1 MIEDIGPVRG
11 SREEEAAKAATVQAK
26 ETVRQTLERELE
38 EFLARGGKVQEI
50 GIIQREPEE
59 LTAVRVESHKRES
72 AEARKLTPAE
82 RDARSR
88 TSMRSEITAEVASKA
103 KPAAP
108 DRLQKI
114 AEAAARKAAQ
124 PKPALPTPTPAAAA
138 PAPKPEPVPEKKPM
152 NTNTIHTMDPPQVAQ
167 KKPEA
172 PNFGGKL
179 TTAIASVFKPAVTPH
194 TESHME
200 RIRDVLFREIDLVQS
215 GQSTFEQ
222 TARVL
227 DLIDKIQQTYRTER
241 ELFPCVLQST
251 PQQDQQMKAALGTEP
266 AKPKNN
272 PCSNSHP
279 EWVGREEIKSL
290 VQRHGI
296 TGAEIVRAV
305 GDGLSSAALSK
316 YLMGV
321 HNPRPPMANAIEKYV
336 RERVASA

>member
-26 ETVRQTLERELE
+26 ETVRQTLERELD
-38 EFLARGGKVQEI
+38 EFIARGGKVQQI

-59 LTAVRVESHKRES
+59 LAAVRVESHKRES

-88 TSMRSEITAEVASKA
+88 DTLRAVMSAEVASKA

-108 DRLQKI
+108 DRIQKI

-124 PKPALPTPTPAAAA
+124 PKPALPTPAAA

-152 NTNTIHTMDPPQVAQ
+152 NVNPTMDPTQVVQ

-172 PNFGGKL
+172 EVPNFGGKL

-215 GQSTFEQ
+215 GKSTFEQ

-227 DLIDKIQQTYRTER
+227 DLIDKIEKTYQIER
-241 ELFPCVLQST
+241 ELVPGIIQPT
-251 PQQDQQMKAALGTEP
+251 KQQAQKLKAALAAQTVT
-266 AKPKNN
+266 AKKQSTRGNTNPK
-272 PCSNSHP
+272 
-279 EWVGREEIKSL
+279 WAAREEINEL
-290 VQRHGI
+290 MQRRGI
-296 TGAEIVRAV
+296 TGADVVRGV
-305 GDGLSSAALSK
+305 GGGLLNRSTISN
-316 YLMGV
+316 YLKG
-321 HNPRPPMANAIEKYV
+321 HNNPRPHIAEAIERYV
-336 RERVASA
+336 RQRASA